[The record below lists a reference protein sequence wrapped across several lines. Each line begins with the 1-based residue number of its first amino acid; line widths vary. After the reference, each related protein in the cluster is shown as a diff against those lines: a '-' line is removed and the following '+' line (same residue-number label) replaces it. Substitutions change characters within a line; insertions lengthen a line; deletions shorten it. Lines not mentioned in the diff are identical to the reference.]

1 MSTTTPPLELHPDRL
16 LPADPSRREISR
28 RLYESVRDLPII
40 SPHGHVPPSWISEDT
55 PFRDPTSLLITP
67 DHYINRM
74 LHAHGVPLSDLGVG
88 REPGD
93 GFDDAAARSAF
104 RALCT
109 HWSAYRGTPVRYW
122 LEEEL
127 AGIFGVTVRP
137 SAETAD
143 AIYDQIAAKLAEP
156 DFRPRALM
164 DAFGIEVLATTDDPC
179 DTLDEHA
186 TLAADTTFTSRVVPT
201 FRPDKYLDPALPTWT
216 ADVDRL
222 GEVSGIDTST
232 YSGYI
237 AALEDRRRYFVSRG
251 AVSADH
257 GVIDAV
263 TVILDEPEAS
273 RIFAA
278 ARAGA
283 ATEDETTALRRHM
296 LTEMARMS
304 CEDGLV
310 MTIHPGVR
318 RNHHTPTWQEY
329 GPDVGCDIPIAVE
342 YTDALR
348 PLLNAYGT
356 HPNFTLVLFTIDET
370 VYSRELAPL
379 AGFYPSVYVGVPWW
393 FIDAPEAIRR
403 FRSTVTETAGF
414 SRTSGFID
422 DTRAFCSIP
431 ARHDMSRR
439 LDAGYLSELVVEH
452 RLPEDEAFEA
462 IHDLVVTNP
471 RRVFKLGGQS

>member
-1 MSTTTPPLELHPDRL
+1 VGSVSTSTPSLELHPDRL
-16 LPADPSRREISR
+16 LPADPARRDVAR
-28 RLYESVRDLPII
+28 RLYESVKDLPII
-40 SPHGHVPPSWISEDT
+40 SPHGHVPPAWIADDT

-74 LHAHGVPLSDLGVG
+74 LHAHGIPLSDLGVG
-88 REPGD
+88 RGPLDEA
-93 GFDDAAARSAF
+93 DARAAF
-104 RALCT
+104 RALCE

-127 AGIFGVTVRP
+127 GGIFGVNVRP
-137 SAETAD
+137 SAATAD
-143 AIYDQIAAKLAEP
+143 QIYDQIAERIAQPE
-156 DFRPRALM
+156 FRPRALM
-164 DAFGIEVLATTDDPC
+164 KTFNIDVLATTDDPC
-179 DTLDEHA
+179 ADLSEHA
-186 TLAADTTFTSRVVPT
+186 RLAADPSFDHRVVPT
-201 FRPDKYLDPALPTWT
+201 FRPDKYLDATLPDWN
-216 ADVDRL
+216 ADADRL
-222 GEVSGIDTST
+222 GEVSGQDTST
-232 YSGYI
+232 YAGFI
-237 AALEDRRRYFVSRG
+237 AALENRRRYFVQHG

-263 TVILDEPEAS
+263 TLNLDDGEAS
-273 RIFAA
+273 RLFSA
-278 ARAGA
+278 ARAGTA
-283 ATEDETTALRRHM
+283 SQEEATALRQHL

-318 RNHHTPTWQEY
+318 RNHHTETFRTY

-342 YTDALR
+342 YTDSLR
-348 PLLNAYGT
+348 PLLDAYGT
-356 HPNFTLVLFTIDET
+356 HPNLHLVLFTIDET

-403 FRSTVTETAGF
+403 FRSAVTETAGF

-439 LDAGYLSELVVEH
+439 LDAGYLSELVAEH
-452 RLPEDEAFEA
+452 RLAEDEAHEA
-462 IHDLVVTNP
+462 IYDLVVTNP
-471 RRVFKLGGQS
+471 TNVFKL

>member
-1 MSTTTPPLELHPDRL
+1 M
-16 LPADPSRREISR
+16 
-28 RLYESVRDLPII
+28 YESVRDLPII

-318 RNHHTPTWQEY
+318 RNHHTPTWQKY

-471 RRVFKLGGQS
+471 RTVFKLGGQS